1 MKDILSSAMAL
12 KDEMVET
19 RRFIHR
25 NAESGLH
32 LPVTAAYVR
41 QKLTAMGYDVHVVGT
56 NESGLTAT
64 AGDPAKGKVIL
75 LRADMDALLMKE
87 ESGLPFASETNAA
100 HCCGHDMHTAML
112 LCAAKLIKEQEGRLN
127 GAVKFMFQPGEETG
141 NGALDMMNHGILKNP
156 KPDAVLGLHVN
167 AKAPAGRLDYG
178 KGSTFSS
185 NNDIDIVIKGRGGHG
200 ARPHETVDP
209 IKVANHIYL
218 ALQSIRTSEVGPSQT
233 YIFTI
238 TSISGGSTYNTIPDT
253 VKMKGTMRAYDELV
267 RQETLQR
274 IQEICQGVAHS
285 FKAEA
290 EVTFSAGIPQMF
302 CSPGFTDEILSYAS
316 ELLPPGAVAE
326 KNEIKMGSEDFS
338 FITALYPDTS
348 AYLFIGAGPDEGT
361 GFPYGQHSPE
371 VVFNEEVMPYGAA
384 VMAESAMKWL
394 ER

>member
-1 MKDILSSAMAL
+1 MKEILSSAMAL

-41 QKLTAMGYDVHVVGT
+41 QKLTAMGYDVHVIGT
-56 NESGLTAT
+56 NESGLTAI

-141 NGALDMMNHGILKNP
+141 NGALDMMNHGILENP
-156 KPDAVLGLHVN
+156 KPDAVLGIHVN

-218 ALQSIRTSEVGPSQT
+218 ALQSIRTSEVEPAQT

-253 VKMKGTMRAYDELV
+253 VKMKGTMRAYDEKV

-290 EVTFSAGIPQMF
+290 EVTFSAGIPQMY
-302 CSPGFTDEILSYAS
+302 CSPEFTDEILSYVS

-348 AYLFIGAGPDEGT
+348 AYLFIGAGPDERT
-361 GFPYGQHSPE
+361 GFTYGQHSPG

>member
-302 CSPGFTDEILSYAS
+302 CSPEFTDEILSYAS

-338 FITALYPDTS
+338 FITALYPNTS

>member
-218 ALQSIRTSEVGPSQT
+218 ALQSIRTSEVGPAQT

-302 CSPGFTDEILSYAS
+302 CSPEFTDEILSYAS